1 MKTED
6 FDNGSFWLMVDAP
19 AVMNRLALCGYSL
32 VGVMYSV
39 VLVRTLG
46 LKNGVSLG
54 PQSTHKG
61 FFESSLSKFRVANAA
76 SHRFGKVAAFFK
88 TNDQYVRV
96 WIKIA
101 DLTVETLILCVI
113 LEDGSPIGLVVS
125 FTAIVAMNA
134 FSCAVMMFLPDSYA
148 GLTEVIVDITFD
160 FLFAVAFPMLTVIYC
175 LSSFR
180 LDYAKLSINM
190 EIFPL
195 GAFEREASVIANP
208 VQTDIIYKTLKALID
223 GDIAPKSYAEW
234 MAPVDV
240 TAKVVQLA
248 STGDLRTVKLTNRYL
263 PVLPEELRLCREM
276 QYMSLMYTST
286 ERIPVWAKEFV
297 HLEYLYI
304 EGASNSSLLE
314 LPDDMFKDMSS
325 LTFIHLG
332 THPQLQQLPSFEGL
346 DNLKT
351 LVLAVLVSLVELPS
365 FDSLYNLERMEL
377 TTLPTITT
385 LPDFKSLQ
393 KLKTFI

>member
-1 MKTED
+1 
-6 FDNGSFWLMVDAP
+6 
-19 AVMNRLALCGYSL
+19 
-32 VGVMYSV
+32 
-39 VLVRTLG
+39 
-46 LKNGVSLG
+46 
-54 PQSTHKG
+54 
-61 FFESSLSKFRVANAA
+61 
-76 SHRFGKVAAFFK
+76 
-88 TNDQYVRV
+88 
-96 WIKIA
+96 
-101 DLTVETLILCVI
+101 
-113 LEDGSPIGLVVS
+113 
-125 FTAIVAMNA
+125 MNA

-208 VQTDIIYKTLKALID
+208 VQTDIIYKTLKSLQISSVLLLISRVGVSFVVAYRLYHAVDLIRNPDKRPTRLYPRRHRLSVAFFLVVVVGLVVFVEESIRTSSIACQAHPECAVKAHRWTIVKDGSLTQCPCRALID